1 MNFIFLILLINL
13 ILLSSTHLYVMIIV
27 NLLLTISHL
36 SIQNQSIL
44 KMFKKETYLYLFIL
58 ICSVL
63 ILFMS
68 KYEFIRY
75 SKVIEIISSS
85 FLLGYVCYLFHM
97 VILKKTPYLSISIL
111 LGLTWISLDFIYKGH
126 RYDSALPLQQTDLFL
141 SYGFHFSNAFKI
153 FSLIFIFLMMFGFIS
168 QSTQSNHL
176 KSNHLKSNHL
186 KKLIYRFSLIIFF
199 CLALSVPMIYFVN
212 IPPIHPP
219 SPPPSPN
226 PQPPPPS
233 NQEIARLV
241 LLDRF
246 NISDKLSALFLQKN
260 ELNISANLKMMSEP
274 YDLSKEIDHTLD
286 LSKIKVVQSKI
297 FYKNQKDQ
305 FNLYRSVKQPEII
318 KSSGTY
324 EKAQLFYSQF
334 IPYTNAFDSI
344 DIEIKFQSEK
354 WTEAELLS
362 YSQIQ
367 FSEDQNQ
374 MIKEL
379 FKTETD
385 RIPKEYENRQF
396 LKISLIL
403 EWFKNHF
410 VYSSDHS
417 MIGFKDQKI
426 ENIEISSYL
435 SEISKFRNDPT
446 QEIIGDELDQT
457 ILFLIFLKFFKVPCR
472 MLEGYSIPILKN
484 ANENTHIISNAHHSY
499 WVDLFDP
506 TYGWIPRLIQPKRI
520 IKKETPPP
528 PPIEDLLSNPELD
541 LSEETQN
548 QSHQKEAITIL
559 IMILSLILF
568 YVLFCMTIT
577 LWIFCKPLW
586 TKNKFDQYQAICLML
601 RLFKQERKYGESI
614 LSWTQRLDI
623 QSISFKQNII
633 DLMLAFDQSTK
644 ETRLHSKSQEAI
656 RYHSFFKVA
665 MLQLLKILF
674 SLKFKS
680 LLNFYTFIS
689 IDQPNPNHQSS
700 TRTT

>member
-36 SIQNQSIL
+36 SIQNQSVL

-58 ICSVL
+58 VCIGF

-68 KYEFIRY
+68 KYGFMRY
-75 SKVIEIISSS
+75 SKVIENISSS
-85 FLLGYVCYLFHM
+85 FLLVYFCYIFHM

-111 LGLTWISLDFIYKGH
+111 LGLAWISLDFIYKGH

-141 SYGFHFSNAFKI
+141 SYGFHFSNSFKI

-168 QSTQSNHL
+168 QSTQSNHF
-176 KSNHLKSNHL
+176 
-186 KKLIYRFSLIIFF
+186 KKLIYRFSLITFF
-199 CLALSVPMIYFVN
+199 CLIISVPMIYFVN
-212 IPPIHPP
+212 IPPIHLQIP
-219 SPPPSPN
+219 PPPSPN

-260 ELNISANLKMMSEP
+260 ELKISPNLKMMSEP
-274 YDLSKEIDHTLD
+274 YDISKEIDHTLD

-305 FNLYRSVKQPEII
+305 FNLYRSIKQPDTI

-367 FSEDQNQ
+367 LSEDQNQ
-374 MIKEL
+374 IIKEL

-426 ENIEISSYL
+426 ENIEITSYL
-435 SEISKFRNDPT
+435 SEISKIKNDPT
-446 QEIIGDELDQT
+446 QEIIGDELDQSV
-457 ILFLIFLKFFKVPCR
+457 LFLVFLKFFKVPCR

-484 ANENTHIISNAHHSY
+484 ANENTHVISNAHHSY
-499 WVDLFDP
+499 WVELFDP

-548 QSHQKEAITIL
+548 QSHQKEAIAFL
-559 IMILSLILF
+559 IIVLSLILC
-568 YVLFCMTIT
+568 YVLFCIT
-577 LWIFCKPLW
+577 MILWIFCKPLW
-586 TKNKFDQYQAICLML
+586 SKNKFDQYQAICLML
-601 RLFKQERKYGESI
+601 GLFKQERKYGESI

-644 ETRLHSKSQEAI
+644 ETRLHSKEDI
-656 RYHSFFKVA
+656 IIYRSFFKLA
-665 MLQLLKILF
+665 MIQLLKILF
-674 SLKFKS
+674 SFKFKL

-689 IDQPNPNHQSS
+689 IDQPKPNHQSS